1 MADIEKVIKGL
12 ECCLRES
19 EHIDD
24 NPCKNCPYYDVDSGI
39 GGRCMEEKDKDVI
52 ELLKEQQPKWIP
64 INERLPE
71 EKETVLLSDGY
82 DVFYGFMTT
91 KRDFALVDEALY
103 KAKNTGKNKVV
114 IS

>member
-39 GGRCMEEKDKDVI
+39 GGRCMEEKDKDAI
-52 ELLKEQQPKWIP
+52 ELLKEQQKQIDELEYNLA
-64 INERLPE
+64 ITQNNLN
-71 EKETVLLSDGY
+71 
-82 DVFYGFMTT
+82 FYVNGN
-91 KRDFALVDEALY
+91 D
-103 KAKNTGKNKVV
+103 
-114 IS
+114 